1 MGSSAGFSNR
11 LRRWWQAAG
20 EAALVCEIAADY
32 VSALRAG
39 ERGVEAWALEPL
51 PDGAVTPG
59 PLSENIPSRDTV
71 TDALGRVVRAVGNGR
86 RHCALLVPDLVAR
99 VALLEFENLPDNPNE
114 ADALVRWRL
123 GRDLPFDLKQAA
135 VSFERHPGRGAAHE
149 VVTVVAVR
157 ALLRSYEECVERLG
171 LKPGWVSL
179 STLAAAD
186 YLSDAAPQLLIKRD
200 LNSLGLVISHHG
212 RTRLFRSLPLPPAE
226 RPGFVQPLF
235 EKIYPALVYFQDQW
249 NQAVTEAVWAGPG
262 GDGAALAEL
271 LERETGCKLSH
282 LSLSAQSLPRAA
294 SGDASA
300 DRRLLPVLG
309 WARKEME

>member
-1 MGSSAGFSNR
+1 MDSSSGFGTR
-11 LRRWWQAAG
+11 VRRWWEAAG

-39 ERGVEAWALEPL
+39 ERGVEAWAVEPL
-51 PDGAVTPG
+51 PDGAVQPG
-59 PLSENIPSRDTV
+59 SLSENIPNANNV
-71 TDALGRVVRAVGNGR
+71 ADALGRAVRAVGNGR

-99 VALLEFENLPDNPNE
+99 VALLEFENLPDKPEE

-135 VSFERHPGRGAAHE
+135 VSFERQPGRGAAHD
-149 VVTVVAVR
+149 VVAVVAVR
-157 ALLRSYEECVERLG
+157 TLLHSYEECVERVG
-171 LKPGWVSL
+171 LQPAWVTL

-186 YLSDAAPQLLIKRD
+186 YLGDGSPRLLVKRD
-200 LNSLGLVISHHG
+200 LGSLGLAISHDG
-212 RTRLFRSLPLPPAE
+212 RTRFFRSLPLPPAK
-226 RPGFVQPLF
+226 RPGFVEPLF

-249 NQAVTEAVWAGPG
+249 NQSVGEAIWVGPG

-282 LSLSAQSLPRAA
+282 LSFGEHTLPRAA
-294 SGDASA
+294 TGDASA
-300 DRRLLPVLG
+300 DRRLLPALG
-309 WARKEME
+309 WARREME

>member
-1 MGSSAGFSNR
+1 M
-11 LRRWWQAAG
+11 RRWWQAAG

-32 VSALRAG
+32 VSALCCG
-39 ERGVEAWALEPL
+39 EGGVQAWAIESL
-51 PDGAVTPG
+51 PHGAVHPG
-59 PLSENIPSRDTV
+59 PLSENIPNVNTV
-71 TDALGRVVRAVGNGR
+71 ADALGRAVRTVGNGR
-86 RHCALLVPDLVAR
+86 HHCALLVPDLVAR
-99 VALLEFENLPDNPNE
+99 VVLLEFENLPDKPEE

-135 VSFERHPGRGAAHE
+135 VSFERHSGRGSAHE
-149 VVTVVAVR
+149 VVAVVAVR
-157 ALLRSYEECVERLG
+157 SLLRSYEECVERLG

-186 YLSDAAPQLLIKRD
+186 YLEDGAPKLLVKRD
-200 LNSLGLVISHHG
+200 LGSLGLVISHEG
-212 RTRLFRSLPLPPAE
+212 RTRFFRSLPLPAAE
-226 RPGFVQPLF
+226 RPGYVQPLF

-249 NQAVTEAVWAGPG
+249 NQPVTEAVWAGPG

-282 LSLSAQSLPRAA
+282 LNLSADSLPRAA
-294 SGDASA
+294 SGDAAA
-300 DRRLLPVLG
+300 DRRLLPALG